1 MSDKLYPIILVA
13 EDDPDDALMLKEAF
27 LEINQPDI
35 TFLTNGK
42 LLIEHIE
49 KLLTNNQFPSL
60 IVVDLN
66 MPVLDGRG
74 VIAALKKSEKTRQI
88 PLVVLSTSKNKDDID
103 SAIALGAN
111 EVFTKPT
118 SFKDLV
124 NITNNITTK
133 WLIT

>member
-1 MSDKLYPIILVA
+1 MSATLYPIILVA
-13 EDDPDDALMLKEAF
+13 EDDPDDALMLKDAF
-27 LEINQPDI
+27 LEINQKDI

-74 VIAALKKSEKTRQI
+74 VIVALKKSEKTRKI

-111 EVFTKPT
+111 EVFTKPA

-124 NITNNITTK
+124 SITNNITTK
-133 WLIT
+133 WLTT

>member
-1 MSDKLYPIILVA
+1 MSLKPYPIILVA
-13 EDDPDDALMLKEAF
+13 EDDPDDALMLKDAF

-35 TFLTNGK
+35 TFLNNGK

-49 KLLTNNQFPSL
+49 KLMGNNQFPSL
-60 IVVDLN
+60 VVVDLN

-74 VIAALKKSEKTRQI
+74 VIAELKNSEKTKQI
-88 PLVVLSTSKNKDDID
+88 PLVVLSTTKNKDDIE

-111 EVFTKPT
+111 EVFTKPA

-133 WLIT
+133 WLTT